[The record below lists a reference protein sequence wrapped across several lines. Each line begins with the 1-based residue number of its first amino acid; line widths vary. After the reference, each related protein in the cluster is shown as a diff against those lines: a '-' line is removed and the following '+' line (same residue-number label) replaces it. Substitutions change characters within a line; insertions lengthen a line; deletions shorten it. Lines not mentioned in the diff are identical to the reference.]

1 MASPYFIIFEKTF
14 SMRLPELSD
23 IQAAHSRIRPF
34 VHNTPVMKSQQLNEL
49 FNCELFFKCENFQ
62 KVGAFKF
69 RGATNAV
76 LSMSSEDKL
85 RGVVT
90 HSSGNHAAAL
100 ALAARM
106 NGIKATIVMPENAPV
121 VKKNAVAGYGA
132 EITFCKSTLQARED
146 ATRLIMKKTGAT
158 LIHPYDNFNVICG
171 QGTAALELLQ
181 EKEDLEIVIAPV
193 GGGGLLSGTSTC
205 VKGINKKIQ
214 VFGAE
219 PLNANDSYISFTTG
233 ILTPSVNPVT
243 CADGLLTSLS
253 ELTFSIIRK
262 NADKILTVK
271 EKSIIECML
280 LVWERMKIII
290 EPSSATVLAVVKEN
304 PGLFNGKKIGL
315 IISGGNV
322 DFRKLPF

>member
-1 MASPYFIIFEKTF
+1 MKI
-14 SMRLPELSD
+14 PELAD
-23 IQAAHSRIRPF
+23 IIAAHIRIKPF
-34 VHNTPVMKSQQLNEL
+34 VHNTPVMTSHQLNEL
-49 FNCELFFKCENFQ
+49 FNCELNFKCENFQ

-76 LSMSSEDKL
+76 LSLSSEERL

-106 NGIKATIVMPENAPV
+106 NGIKANIVMPENAPV

-132 EITFCKSTLQARED
+132 EITFCKPTLEAREE
-146 ATRLIMKKTGAT
+146 ATRLIMERTGAI
-158 LIHPYDNFNVICG
+158 LVHPYDNFNVICG
-171 QGTAALELLQ
+171 QGTAALELIQ
-181 EKEDLEIVIAPV
+181 EHNDLDIVIAPV
-193 GGGGLLSGTSTC
+193 GGGGLMSGTS
-205 VKGINKKIQ
+205 VSAKGMNEKIQ
-214 VFGAE
+214 VIGAE
-219 PLNANDSYISFTTG
+219 PLNANDAYISFTTG
-233 ILTPSVNPVT
+233 VLTSSHNPVT

-262 NADKILTVK
+262 NVDKILTVR
-271 EKSIIECML
+271 EDSILECML

-290 EPSSATVLAVVKEN
+290 EPSSATVLAIVKEN
-304 PGLFNGKKIGL
+304 PGLFKSKKIGL

-322 DFRKLPF
+322 DFRRLPF

>member
-1 MASPYFIIFEKTF
+1 MQIPT
-14 SMRLPELSD
+14 LND
-23 IQAAHSRIRPF
+23 ILAAHSRIEPF
-34 VHNTPVMKSQQLNEL
+34 INHTPVLSSHQLNDI
-49 FNCELFFKCENFQ
+49 FDCELFFKCENFQ

-76 LSMSSEDKL
+76 LSLSPKEKS

-106 NGIKATIVMPENAPV
+106 NGVKAHIVMPENAPD

-132 EITFCKSTLQARED
+132 EITFCKPTLKDREE
-146 ATRLIMKKTGAT
+146 TTWTIMKKTGAT

-171 QGTAALELLQ
+171 QGTAALELLK
-181 EKEDLEIVIAPV
+181 EKNDLEIVISPI
-193 GGGGLLSGTSTC
+193 GGGGLMSGTSTC

-214 VFGAE
+214 VIGAE
-219 PLNANDSYISFTTG
+219 PLNANDAFISFNTG
-233 ILTPSVNPVT
+233 KLTASVNPLTV
-243 CADGLLTSLS
+243 ADGLLTSLS
-253 ELTFSIIRK
+253 ELTFSIIRR
-262 NADKILTVK
+262 NVDRIITAK
-271 EKSIIECML
+271 EASIIECML
-280 LVWERMKIII
+280 LIWERMKIII
-290 EPSSATVLAVVKEN
+290 EPSSATVLAIIKEN
-304 PGLFNGKKIGL
+304 PDFFRGKKTGL

>member
-1 MASPYFIIFEKTF
+1 
-14 SMRLPELSD
+14 MRLPELSD
-23 IQAAHSRIRPF
+23 IQAAHARIRPF

-76 LSMSSEDKL
+76 LSLSAEERR

-106 NGIKATIVMPENAPV
+106 NGIKASIVMPENAPA

-132 EITFCKSTLQARED
+132 EITFCKPTLQAREK
-146 ATRLIMKKTGAT
+146 ATLLIMEKTGAT

-171 QGTAALELLQ
+171 QGTAALEFLQ
-181 EKEDLEIVIAPV
+181 EKGDLEIVIAPV
-193 GGGGLLSGTSTC
+193 GGGGLMSGTSVY
-205 VKGINKKIQ
+205 VKGINKNIQ
-214 VFGAE
+214 VIGAE
-219 PLNANDSYISFTTG
+219 PEKANDAFISFTTG
-233 ILTPSVNPVT
+233 VLTPSVNPVT

-253 ELTFSIIRK
+253 ELTYSVIRK
-262 NADKILTVK
+262 NVDKILTVK
-271 EKSIIECML
+271 EDSIIECML

-304 PGLFNGKKIGL
+304 PGLFKSKKIGL

>member
-1 MASPYFIIFEKTF
+1 
-14 SMRLPELSD
+14 MRLPELAD
-23 IQAAHSRIRPF
+23 IQAAHSRIKPF
-34 VHNTPVMKSQQLNEL
+34 IHNTPVLTSRQINKI
-49 FNCELFFKCENFQ
+49 FNCELYFKCENFQ

-76 LSMSSEDKL
+76 LSLSPEEKH

-100 ALAARM
+100 ALAAGM
-106 NGIKATIVMPENAPV
+106 NGIRANIVMPENAPV

-132 EITFCKSTLQARED
+132 EITFCKPTLQAREE
-146 ATRLIMKKTGAT
+146 ATLMIMEKTGAT

-171 QGTAALELLQ
+171 QGTAALELLG
-181 EKEDLEIVIAPV
+181 DNADIDFVIAPV
-193 GGGGLLSGTSTC
+193 GGGGLLSGTSTY
-205 VKGINKKIQ
+205 VKGKNKNIQ
-214 VFGAE
+214 VIGAE
-219 PLNANDSYISFTTG
+219 PLNANDAYISFTTR

-253 ELTFSIIRK
+253 ELTFAIIK
-262 NADKILTVK
+262 EKVDTILTVR
-271 EKSIIECML
+271 EESIIECML
-280 LVWERMKIII
+280 MVWERMKIII

-304 PGLFNGKKIGL
+304 PGLFTGKKIGL